1 MTKRSRIQRLESRL
15 KKKVKRN
22 KSLGIA
28 IDPNSLIKTPSF
40 KDELK
45 GVNKVK
51 CVKIKPNEK
60 RERLEN
66 EAKKPPVKRFKYG
79 TEMSKFCAYLI
90 TKHGDN
96 YQVRRGFEALIVS
109 SSWTLPQYYR
119 V

>member
-28 IDPNSLIKTPSF
+28 ANPNELIKTPSF

-45 GVNKVK
+45 GVKKVK

-60 RERLEN
+60 RDRLEK
-66 EAKKPPVKRFKYG
+66 EANKPTAKRFRYG
-79 TEMSKFCAYLI
+79 VEMSKFCAYLI
-90 TKHGDN
+90 TKHGDD
-96 YQVRRGFEALIVS
+96 YKVS
-109 SSWTLPQYYR
+109 QLASDFL
-119 V
+119 VFLFFFC

>member
-15 KKKVKRN
+15 KKKAKRN
-22 KSLGIA
+22 QSLGIA
-28 IDPNSLIKTPSF
+28 VNPNSLIKTPSF

-60 RERLEN
+60 RNRLES
-66 EAKKPPVKRFKYG
+66 EANKPPAKRFRYG
-79 TEMSKFCAYLI
+79 VEMSKFCAYLI

-96 YQVRRGFEALIVS
+96 YQVRRDSNLGLCFDHD
-109 SSWTLPQYYR
+109 YKYCNYN
-119 V
+119 